1 MIRKKLYVLLGILLF
16 AVVAAHADITKK
28 SIKEKTKL
36 EKSVIK
42 VLLPPNPEQQGE
54 DALHIELKL
63 KLK

>member
-16 AVVAAHADITKK
+16 AVVAAHTDITKK
-28 SIKEKTKL
+28 SLKEKTKL

-42 VLLPPNPEQQGE
+42 VLLPPNPGQQGE

-63 KLK
+63 K